1 MPAILSSYD
10 FRYHVSLF
18 FSYFAFFF
26 FFWLKFKEERS
37 SEKKVRGINISFM
50 GRNCEG

>member
-10 FRYHVSLF
+10 FHYHVSLF
-18 FSYFAFFF
+18 FSYFFF
-26 FFWLKFKEERS
+26 LKFKEES
-37 SEKKVRGINISFM
+37 ASEKKERSMNISFM